1 MVRFMEKRVLPNKV
15 LLEEVAALVAQG
27 KDVVFTPK
35 GNSMLPFI
43 RGDRDSVRLSACGE
57 PEEGDIILARHD
69 GRYVLHR
76 VVSVEEKTLLLM
88 GDGNLQGTERVLR
101 SDILGKVTAI
111 LRENGRTVIPGK
123 GRLWRVLKPL
133 RRYILGI
140 YRRIAL

>member
-1 MVRFMEKRVLPNKV
+1 MEKRVLPNKV

-76 VVSVEEKTLLLM
+76 VVSVGEKTLLLM

>member
-1 MVRFMEKRVLPNKV
+1 MEKRVLPNKV

-27 KDVVFTPK
+27 KDVIFTPK

-43 RGDRDSVRLSACGE
+43 RGDRDSVRLSACVE

-69 GRYVLHR
+69 GHYILHR
-76 VVSVEEKTLLLM
+76 VIAVDEKTLLLM

-101 SDILGKVTAI
+101 NDILGKVTAI
-111 LRENGRTVIPGK
+111 VRPNGRTVIPGK
-123 GRLWRVLKPL
+123 GRLWRILKPL
-133 RRYILGI
+133 RRFILGI

>member
-15 LLEEVAALVAQG
+15 LFEEVAALVAQG

-76 VVSVEEKTLLLM
+76 VVSVGEKTLLLM

>member
-1 MVRFMEKRVLPNKV
+1 MEKRVLPNKV

-76 VVSVEEKTLLLM
+76 VVSVGEKTLLLM

-133 RRYILGI
+133 RRYFLGI

>member
-76 VVSVEEKTLLLM
+76 VVSVGEKTVLLM

-111 LRENGRTVIPGK
+111 LRENGRTVIPVK

-133 RRYILGI
+133 RRYFLGI

>member
-76 VVSVEEKTLLLM
+76 VVSVGEKTLLLM

>member
-57 PEEGDIILARHD
+57 PEKGDIILANGSSAATSWARSRPSSAKTD
-69 GRYVLHR
+69 GRSSR
-76 VVSVEEKTLLLM
+76 
-88 GDGNLQGTERVLR
+88 
-101 SDILGKVTAI
+101 
-111 LRENGRTVIPGK
+111 GK
-123 GRLWRVLKPL
+123 GASGGSSNR
-133 RRYILGI
+133 
-140 YRRIAL
+140 

>member
-1 MVRFMEKRVLPNKV
+1 MEKRVLPNKV

-76 VVSVEEKTLLLM
+76 VVSVGEKTLLLM

-111 LRENGRTVIPGK
+111 VRPNGRTVIPGK
-123 GRLWRVLKPL
+123 GRLWRILKPL

>member
-1 MVRFMEKRVLPNKV
+1 MEKKVLPNKV

-27 KDVVFTPK
+27 KDVIFTPK

-43 RGDRDSVRLSACGE
+43 RGDRDSVRLSACVE

-69 GRYVLHR
+69 GRYILHR
-76 VVSVEEKTLLLM
+76 VIAVDEKTLLLM

-101 SDILGKVTAI
+101 GDILGKVTAI
-111 LRENGRTVIPGK
+111 LRPNGRTVIPGK
-123 GRLWRVLKPL
+123 GRFWRSIKPL

>member
-1 MVRFMEKRVLPNKV
+1 MEKRVLPNKV

-57 PEEGDIILARHD
+57 PEKGDIILARHD

-76 VVSVEEKTLLLM
+76 VVSVGEKTLLLM

>member
-1 MVRFMEKRVLPNKV
+1 MEKRVLPNKV

-27 KDVVFTPK
+27 KDVIFTPK

-43 RGDRDSVRLSACGE
+43 RGDRDSVRLSVCGE

-69 GRYVLHR
+69 GHYILHR
-76 VVSVEEKTLLLM
+76 VIAVDEKTLLLM

-101 SDILGKVTAI
+101 NDILGKVTAI

>member
-1 MVRFMEKRVLPNKV
+1 MEKRVLPNKV

-69 GRYVLHR
+69 GRYVLRR
-76 VVSVEEKTLLLM
+76 VVSVGEKTLLLM

-123 GRLWRVLKPL
+123 GRLWRSIKPL

-140 YRRIAL
+140 YRRITL